1 MLLMRSF
8 FFEVRNK
15 YLKILY
21 ECYQRINIHWNM
33 HTHFFN
39 RNNII
44 FADHQYVFFFSDLS
58 LNIFLKYSYFSSSA
72 LLYTCI
78 KRISHQKSCI
88 SNKMKHIEQSKDI
101 FVWKQENDP
110 AQLAE
115 ISFRNKNV
123 LGKKENL
130 LTKYF
135 EVQKTTLGLY
145 S

>member
-1 MLLMRSF
+1 
-8 FFEVRNK
+8 
-15 YLKILY
+15 
-21 ECYQRINIHWNM
+21 M
-33 HTHFFN
+33 H
-39 RNNII
+39 
-44 FADHQYVFFFSDLS
+44 FFSDLS

-78 KRISHQKSCI
+78 KRISHQKKLHFKQ
-88 SNKMKHIEQSKDI
+88 NETYIEQSKDI

-135 EVQKTTLGLY
+135 EVQKAKPGLF